1 MFNYT
6 ITGIML
12 SFSVIFLIIVSLDL
26 EYTTSYKISFGQ
38 TSNFSDGNNV
48 ISNSN
53 SSSSSSGSGIN
64 SSNIETATTEEQ
76 QQEEGTATTAAAN
89 TTDDWLT
96 FSNNKFEL
104 KYPPHDWMAEKKLS
118 KFHVLDF
125 KLIKNNPFSFIG
137 ISFSSLADSD
147 KLTNEIIL
155 DEAENFGR
163 SASSSGYEIYEV
175 LQKNL
180 NKYNIDTNPSSSHI
194 IKYKYQDKELEGKL
208 MEIFSVIDKKLFT
221 LTYQSTIENFDKD
234 LPVVE
239 KIVDSIKII
248 N

>member
-6 ITGIML
+6 IISIML
-12 SFSVIFLIIVSLDL
+12 SFSVIFLIIVSLDF

-48 ISNSN
+48 ISKSN
-53 SSSSSSGSGIN
+53 SSSSSSSGIN

-76 QQEEGTATTAAAN
+76 QQEEGTATTTAAAN

-137 ISFSSLADSD
+137 ISFSSL
-147 KLTNEIIL
+147 
-155 DEAENFGR
+155 
-163 SASSSGYEIYEV
+163 
-175 LQKNL
+175 
-180 NKYNIDTNPSSSHI
+180 
-194 IKYKYQDKELEGKL
+194 
-208 MEIFSVIDKKLFT
+208 
-221 LTYQSTIENFDKD
+221 
-234 LPVVE
+234 
-239 KIVDSIKII
+239 
-248 N
+248 

>member
-1 MFNYT
+1 
-6 ITGIML
+6 ML

-53 SSSSSSGSGIN
+53 SSSSSSSSGIN

-76 QQEEGTATTAAAN
+76 QQEEGTATTTAAAN

-208 MEIFSVIDKKLFT
+208 MEIFSIIDKKLFT

-234 LPVVE
+234 LPTVE
-239 KIVDSIKII
+239 KIIDSIKIM

>member
-1 MFNYT
+1 
-6 ITGIML
+6 ML

-53 SSSSSSGSGIN
+53 SSSSRGSGIN
-64 SSNIETATTEEQ
+64 SSNIETATPEEQ
-76 QQEEGTATTAAAN
+76 QQEKGTAAAAVAAAAN

-208 MEIFSVIDKKLFT
+208 LEIFSIIDKRLFT
-221 LTYQSTIENFDKD
+221 LTYQSTIENFDQD
-234 LPVVE
+234 LPLVE
-239 KIVDSIKII
+239 KIIDSIKIM